1 MVISGGV
8 NIYPAEIEAVLHAVP
23 GVHDCAVFG
32 IPDAEFG
39 EALMAVV
46 EPLPGANIDVADIR
60 TQLKNV
66 ARRLQG
72 AETHRDRD
80 QPAARGFR
88 QNLQAPPAR
97 SLLGAGRAE
106 DLTVTLGAPC
116 SVREHGKQPRVL
128 AVASI
133 RTTLPADAV
142 ESPEMDWKKL
152 FLFRNYVSSS
162 LWVVP
167 FIAIPIE
174 LATTRILH
182 RLDEWL
188 GWTFL
193 DLGVAGAQGMLNAII
208 TATLSFVVFTFG
220 SMLVALQIASGQM
233 TPRIIA
239 TILVRDN
246 VIRYTT
252 GLFIFTLLF
261 AISALN
267 RIQVSVFQLVAFVA
281 ACLGILCFAAFLFLI
296 DYASRLLRPISI
308 IGLVGKTGLAVI
320 RSVYPDPSL
329 GTNEKVRLRGKL
341 GAPGRIVQYKGT
353 SEIILGV
360 NLNDLRALA
369 ERSKGVIELIPQV
382 GDFIATDEPLFNL
395 YGGAAAIDE
404 ADLRSTIVLGRERTL
419 EQDPTF
425 AIRIVADIALKALSM
440 AINDPTTAVIA
451 IDQLHRLLRS
461 AGNRDLRTDEWLS
474 PSGELRVIVRTPN
487 WEDFV
492 HLAFTEIRFCGA
504 QNMQIARRLRAMIE
518 NLIETLPKRRHA
530 ALRQELML
538 LDREVE
544 RCFIHE
550 EDRAL
555 ARVGDSQGLGGASGR
570 ESLQ

>member
-1 MVISGGV
+1 
-8 NIYPAEIEAVLHAVP
+8 
-23 GVHDCAVFG
+23 
-32 IPDAEFG
+32 
-39 EALMAVV
+39 
-46 EPLPGANIDVADIR
+46 
-60 TQLKNV
+60 
-66 ARRLQG
+66 
-72 AETHRDRD
+72 
-80 QPAARGFR
+80 
-88 QNLQAPPAR
+88 
-97 SLLGAGRAE
+97 
-106 DLTVTLGAPC
+106 
-116 SVREHGKQPRVL
+116 
-128 AVASI
+128 
-133 RTTLPADAV
+133 
-142 ESPEMDWKKL
+142 
-152 FLFRNYVSSS
+152 
-162 LWVVP
+162 
-167 FIAIPIE
+167 
-174 LATTRILH
+174 
-182 RLDEWL
+182 
-188 GWTFL
+188 
-193 DLGVAGAQGMLNAII
+193 
-208 TATLSFVVFTFG
+208 
-220 SMLVALQIASGQM
+220 MLVALQIASGQM

-308 IGLVGKTGLAVI
+308 IGLVGKAGLAVI
-320 RSVYPDPSL
+320 RTVYPDPSL
-329 GTNEKVRLRGKL
+329 GANEKVRLRDKL

-369 ERSKGVIELIPQV
+369 ERSKSVIELIPQV

-395 YGGAAAIDE
+395 YGDAAAIDD

-504 QNMQIARRLRAMIE
+504 QNMQIVRRLRAMIE

-544 RCFIHE
+544 RCFIHA

>member
-1 MVISGGV
+1 
-8 NIYPAEIEAVLHAVP
+8 VP
-23 GVHDCAVFG
+23 EV
-32 IPDAEFG
+32 
-39 EALMAVV
+39 
-46 EPLPGANIDVADIR
+46 
-60 TQLKNV
+60 
-66 ARRLQG
+66 
-72 AETHRDRD
+72 
-80 QPAARGFR
+80 
-88 QNLQAPPAR
+88 
-97 SLLGAGRAE
+97 
-106 DLTVTLGAPC
+106 
-116 SVREHGKQPRVL
+116 
-128 AVASI
+128 
-133 RTTLPADAV
+133 
-142 ESPEMDWKKL
+142 DWKKL